1 MNAAEEH
8 RCQAGIVPAFT
19 RLMGTD
25 RDKGSRPALRLRRP
39 VLSPGKGLP
48 ATLAAGDL
56 AGGVEALVVTAP
68 EGAEK
73 DATASRAKVE
83 GVEKATA
90 KREVESPEGAGPDG
104 KMVTTEGAAAIA
116 MEASENPEAERVA
129 EAFARAAERIAV
141 SEVAKVLQSA
151 IAELKE
157 KRRSMWLKPRN
168 TVQQEEEEDWV
179 KEGEMK

>member
-1 MNAAEEH
+1 M
-8 RCQAGIVPAFT
+8 
-19 RLMGTD
+19 
-25 RDKGSRPALRLRRP
+25 
-39 VLSPGKGLP
+39 LSPGKGLP

-56 AGGVEALVVTAP
+56 AGGMEALVVTAP

-151 IAELKE
+151 IAEVETPAASGSRWGGGAVGACSLGYP
-157 KRRSMWLKPRN
+157 RRHPVGWEAAAPAPRL
-168 TVQQEEEEDWV
+168 TLAFQPCPLSASD
-179 KEGEMK
+179 G